1 MHDTKDPYGNT
12 WLNPPAAAPA
22 APEAPGAALRPDIA
36 GGAPEV
42 MAEAVAAVEGRD
54 PVVFAASDGDVTY
67 TTPYREPARRAAH
80 AEHAKNPEASQ
91 WGMRWVWLGFDSRDG
106 RLLAGDA
113 APLTSG
119 AIKFGEV
126 RELWARPMR
135 PFKGRYLWVHSSAAR
150 SFLIHSVRVGN
161 RMAGIGTQPIP
172 ADMFAVE
179 YGELAKLTI
188 HDVEPGKL
196 VAIEVHQAPEAMPRG
211 APGWRG
217 IPFDLPACQVGQDIG
232 IIVEN
237 IERTVYEP
245 LRFLGAFLGETP
257 AEP

>member
-1 MHDTKDPYGNT
+1 MTDRKDPYGNT
-12 WLNPPAAAPA
+12 WINPPGAPA
-22 APEAPGAALRPDIA
+22 APEAPDATLHPDIA
-36 GGAPEV
+36 AGITPEV
-42 MAEAVAAVEGRD
+42 MAEAVAAHERSA
-54 PVVFAASDGDVTY
+54 P
-67 TTPYREPARRAAH
+67 PADLVPRAAAY
-80 AEHAKNPEASQ
+80 AEHAKNTEASQ

-106 RLLAGDA
+106 RLLAGDS

-126 RELWARPMR
+126 RELWVRPMR
-135 PFKGRYLWVHSSAAR
+135 PFKGRYLWVHSAAAR

-161 RMAGIGTQPIP
+161 QMAGIGTQPIP
-172 ADMFAVE
+172 ADMFAVD

-196 VAIEVHQAPEAMPRG
+196 VSIEVHQAPAAMPRG
-211 APGWRG
+211 GAGWRG

-237 IERTVYEP
+237 IERTVFEP

-257 AEP
+257 AA